1 MKTFN
6 FTCSIEDKYIE
17 MMKDVRDF
25 DSYAAVE
32 EKIGNNVIA
41 FFAYAAAH
49 NITEDDIWSYCFMV
63 DTFDTGN
70 YIDFLSYRFE
80 EKN

>member
-17 MMKDVRDF
+17 MMKDVRDYDTF
-25 DSYAAVE
+25 LAVKE
-32 EKIGNNVIA
+32 EIGNDVIA

-49 NITEDDIWSYCFMV
+49 NITEDDIWGYCFVV

-70 YIDFLSYRFE
+70 YLDFLSYRFE